1 MVEAFHSESVARFG
15 GAEGIRDEGLLD
27 SALAKPRNLLS
38 YNPDATIFDL
48 AAAYGGGIIGNH
60 PFVDGNKRTGLLA
73 AQVFLALNGICLEP
87 EETAIVHM
95 IMRLAAGEGSDAEL
109 AVWLEENGRPGKR

>member
-27 SALAKPRNLLS
+27 SALAKPRNLFS
-38 YNPDATIFDL
+38 YNPNATIFEL
-48 AAAYGGGIIGNH
+48 AAAYGSSIIGNH

-73 AQVFLALNGICLEP
+73 AQVFLALNGIRLDP

-95 IMRLAAGEGSDAEL
+95 IMRLAAGDGSDAEL
-109 AVWLEENGRPGKR
+109 AAWLEENAKSGK